1 MQDVPE
7 DSLIFVSI
15 AAYRDLQLVPTIED
29 CLAKASCPELLR
41 FGICWQRGPEEP
53 ELPFRGDPRFRIVEV
68 DWRASRGACWA
79 RAEIMRLWQ
88 GEDWFLQIDSH
99 CRFAP
104 DWDTRMLQA
113 VAATGSHKPIL
124 TTYATPFTPGE
135 PEPLA
140 GAPLLIAFQDFTP
153 DGLPK
158 LKPADFPRGTQLTRP
173 VRARFLSAGFLFAPG
188 FFVEEVPYDPQ
199 LYFMGEE
206 SSMTVR
212 AFTQGYDLFHPATVL
227 VWHDYQRLD
236 ARRHWADHT
245 DENLAARE
253 VPRGWTELD
262 EQSRRKVQQ
271 LLQGEPVESFGLG
284 TARSLAEYE
293 AYAGLS
299 FHQRKA
305 QLPTVRA
312 LEPPNPAPSPD
323 WIERIQPW
331 IARVLVR
338 RSQLPAGALDDPS
351 FWYIGILDGE
361 GYEITRIDMAPD
373 RLEALRGD
381 AEELAI
387 VCEFASETA
396 PARWTLWPLSRTL
409 GWLQK
414 IEGRLG
420 ADDFALVAEDD

>member
-1 MQDVPE
+1 
-7 DSLIFVSI
+7 
-15 AAYRDLQLVPTIED
+15 
-29 CLAKASCPELLR
+29 
-41 FGICWQRGPEEP
+41 
-53 ELPFRGDPRFRIVEV
+53 
-68 DWRASRGACWA
+68 
-79 RAEIMRLWQ
+79 
-88 GEDWFLQIDSH
+88 
-99 CRFAP
+99 
-104 DWDTRMLQA
+104 
-113 VAATGSHKPIL
+113 
-124 TTYATPFTPGE
+124 
-135 PEPLA
+135 
-140 GAPLLIAFQDFTP
+140 
-153 DGLPK
+153 
-158 LKPADFPRGTQLTRP
+158 
-173 VRARFLSAGFLFAPG
+173 
-188 FFVEEVPYDPQ
+188 
-199 LYFMGEE
+199 MGEE

-312 LEPPNPAPSPD
+312 LEPPNPAPPPD

-361 GYEITRIDMAPD
+361 GYEITRIDMAPA